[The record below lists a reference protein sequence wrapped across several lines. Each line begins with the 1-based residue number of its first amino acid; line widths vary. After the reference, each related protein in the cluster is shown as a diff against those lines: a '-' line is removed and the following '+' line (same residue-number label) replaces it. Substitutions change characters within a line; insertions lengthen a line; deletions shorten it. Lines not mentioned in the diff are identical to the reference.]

1 MNRQEHL
8 LTVTS
13 EECAE
18 IQQSISKGLRFG
30 LYEPI
35 CIKPDKTN
43 EEEILKEIYHLAA
56 MVEMLQDEHVIKKL
70 TEEEIQIIKDTK
82 KRNVEKYMDESR
94 RKGLLV

>member
-18 IQQSISKGLRFG
+18 IQQTISKGLRFG
-30 LYEPI
+30 IKEPI

-43 EEEILKEIYHLAA
+43 EMEILKEIYHLLA
-56 MVEMLQDEHVIKKL
+56 MVEMLQDEEIIGRLTDDEIQVIK
-70 TEEEIQIIKDTK
+70 EK
-82 KRNVEKYMDESR
+82 KKGMLRNICLN
-94 RKGLLV
+94 LLKKAC

>member
-8 LTVTS
+8 LTVTA

-18 IQQSISKGLRFG
+18 IGQSISKGLRFG

-43 EEEILKEIYHLAA
+43 EEEILKEIYHLMA
-56 MVEMLQDEHVIKKL
+56 MVEMLQEENILKIIPPDEIRMIK
-70 TEEEIQIIKDTK
+70 ETK
-82 KRNVEKYMDESR
+82 KRNVEKYMAESKK
-94 RKGLLV
+94 KGLLI